1 MLAVFFVTALLAVQ
15 GHMPLASGS
24 YASYCVRVEEA
35 NREYATFASYL
46 APENGYADIQGP
58 LPYRFSSRITYCT
71 SCSNNVTVSIYRA
84 YQCFNYVP
92 GSGSSSITRSHTS
105 VSITVLS
112 WGQKFIIE
120 APGKQIFT
128 QSIGHYY
135 YNYYRPYSYCAS
147 FSDQSSTPTFELYT
161 YSIGR
166 VIKNFEITRVIY
178 IYGTA
183 PNTSANN
190 TMTIDLIQ
198 GRPEERERLPV
209 SLKLKAYF
217 RNDSE
222 QSPFIFLTSDIEE
235 VLVGDT
241 ELRNPF

>member
-1 MLAVFFVTALLAVQ
+1 MALYLN
-15 GHMPLASGS
+15 SGS
-24 YASYCVRVEEA
+24 HASYCVRVEEA
-35 NREYATFASYL
+35 NMEYATFASYL
-46 APENGYADIQGP
+46 APENGYVTIQGP
-58 LPYRFSSRITYCT
+58 PFYGLSVSPIYCT
-71 SCSNNVTVSIYRA
+71 SCSNDVTVRIGYSIYTYA
-84 YQCFNYVP
+84 NYVP
-92 GSGSSSITRSHTS
+92 QNGSSPITRPHTS
-105 VSITVLS
+105 VFITATRWS
-112 WGQKFIIE
+112 CKFTIE
-120 APGKQIFT
+120 TPGKVPL
-128 QSIGHYY
+128 SRNYSHYSRY
-135 YNYYRPYSYCAS
+135 YTYSPYSYCAV
-147 FSDQSSTPTFELYT
+147 FRDHSSTPTFELYT
-161 YSIGR
+161 YSIGK